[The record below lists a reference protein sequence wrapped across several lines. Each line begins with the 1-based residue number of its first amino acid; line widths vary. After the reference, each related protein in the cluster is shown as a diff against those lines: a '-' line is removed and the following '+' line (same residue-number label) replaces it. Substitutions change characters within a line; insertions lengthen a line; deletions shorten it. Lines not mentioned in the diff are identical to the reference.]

1 MSSLIASCI
10 CLIDLDFWQALNL
23 TSVFV
28 VLWWQCST
36 AHDLSLVLM
45 IFQQLT
51 ALAYFPSLQL
61 HFHYAWIINK
71 IYKRIREPVKNVL
84 ADFAR

>member
-61 HFHYAWIINK
+61 HFHYVLIINE
-71 IYKRIREPVKNVL
+71 IYIHITWL
-84 ADFAR
+84 F

>member
-28 VLWWQCST
+28 VLRWHCST
-36 AHDLSLVLM
+36 AHGLSLVLM
-45 IFQQLT
+45 IFQRLT
-51 ALAYFPSLQL
+51 ALAYFPLLQL
-61 HFHYAWIINK
+61 HFHYIDYYVCYIS
-71 IYKRIREPVKNVL
+71 
-84 ADFAR
+84 